1 MDLSES
7 AISKEAQLVDKKA
20 IISKTV
26 VYYASY
32 IALGLVI
39 AVLGPTLPG
48 LAEQTR
54 TRLSEISF
62 LFTAHSFGYLIGA
75 LLGGRFYDRT
85 PGHPVMALSLIT
97 MMAMMVLVPLMPI
110 LWILTLVL
118 MVMGISEGVLDVGGN
133 TLLVWMHKSRV
144 GPFMSGL
151 HFCFGLG
158 ALISPIIVAQMVR
171 ITGDINWA
179 YWFLALIIFPI
190 SILMLRL
197 PSPEIQVPTGDAE
210 SRGAN
215 FIFVGLIS
223 FFFFLHVGG
232 EISFGGWIFTYTITA
247 GLADTPVAAYLT
259 SAFWGSLTLG
269 RLISIPVA
277 SRVKPRYILIGDIA
291 GCALGTG
298 IILLWPNSAGIL
310 WVGTVLTG
318 LSVASIF
325 PMTLT
330 FAERYLYISGK
341 ITSWFFVGASVGG
354 MFLPWLIGQF
364 FESVGHHVTMIVLVI
379 DFAVALGVLVFTLNY
394 AERKH

>member
-1 MDLSES
+1 
-7 AISKEAQLVDKKA
+7 
-20 IISKTV
+20 
-26 VYYASY
+26 
-32 IALGLVI
+32 
-39 AVLGPTLPG
+39 
-48 LAEQTR
+48 
-54 TRLSEISF
+54 
-62 LFTAHSFGYLIGA
+62 
-75 LLGGRFYDRT
+75 
-85 PGHPVMALSLIT
+85 
-97 MMAMMVLVPLMPI
+97 MMGLVPLMPI

-179 YWFLALIIFPI
+179 YWGLALIIFPI

-210 SRGAN
+210 SKGAN

-277 SRVKPRYILIGDIA
+277 PRVKPRYILIGDIA

-330 FAERYLYISGK
+330 FAERYLHISGK

-354 MFLPWLIGQF
+354 MFLPWLIGQLF
-364 FESVGHHVTMIVLVI
+364 DSVGYHVTMIVLVI

-394 AERKH
+394 AGRKH

>member
-7 AISKEAQLVDKKA
+7 RISKEAQLVDRKA
-20 IISKTV
+20 AISKTI

-54 TRLSEISF
+54 TRLSDISF

-97 MMAMMVLVPLMPI
+97 MMAMMGLVPLMPI
-110 LWILTLVL
+110 LWILALVL
-118 MVMGISEGVLDVGGN
+118 LVMGISEGVLDVGGN

-179 YWFLALIIFPI
+179 YWFLALLIFPI

-210 SRGAN
+210 SRGEN

-247 GLADTPVAAYLT
+247 ELADTPVAAYLT

-354 MFLPWLIGQF
+354 MFLPWLIGQL